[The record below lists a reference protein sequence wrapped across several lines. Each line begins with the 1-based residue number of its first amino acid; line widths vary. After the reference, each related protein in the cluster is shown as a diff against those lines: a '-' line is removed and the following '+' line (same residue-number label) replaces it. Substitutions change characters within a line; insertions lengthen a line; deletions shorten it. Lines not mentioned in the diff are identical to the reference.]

1 MGSITT
7 DKPKI
12 KSLSVVV
19 PAYNEASRIGATLE
33 RLGAY
38 LQEEVETPEL
48 LVVDDGSSDNTV
60 EVVESY
66 KDQIPFLQIIE
77 LDPNRGK
84 GGAVCAGVMASTQDM
99 VLFSDADL
107 STPIEDVVL
116 LLNALD
122 EKTPIA
128 IGSRGLKESRLEIRQ
143 PFYREMMGRTFNR
156 IVRMLLGITIRDT
169 QCGFKLFRKESARA
183 LFGAQKIQG
192 FAFDVEILYRA
203 YLAEFPVAEVAV
215 TWRNDERSSVRPIR
229 DAARMFREVVH
240 IRNLVRKDKKKGCLL
255 ALPNE
260 VAQ

>member
-1 MGSITT
+1 MAPMTP
-7 DKPKI
+7 DKPRI
-12 KSLSVVV
+12 RSLSVIV
-19 PAYNEASRIGATLE
+19 PAYNEASRIGATLT

-38 LQEEVETPEL
+38 LEEEVENSEI

-60 EVVESY
+60 EVVQSY
-66 KDQIPFLQIIE
+66 QDQIPFLRVIE
-77 LDPNRGK
+77 LETNCGK
-84 GGAVCAGVMASTQDM
+84 GGAVCAGVMASRHDL

-107 STPIEDVVL
+107 STPIEDVML
-116 LLNALD
+116 LLDALD
-122 EKTPIA
+122 ESTPIA

-156 IVRMLLGITIRDT
+156 IVRLLLGITIRDT
-169 QCGFKLFRKESARA
+169 QCGFKLFRKENARA

-203 YLAEFPVAEVAV
+203 CLADFPVAEVAV

-240 IRNLVRKDKKKGCLL
+240 IRKLVRQDKMNGCLL
-255 ALPNE
+255 APPTE